1 MDFFDSESE
10 SVVKPREMVRLFTR
24 THGVNERDLCL
35 PPVAIVSFSP
45 RVLRRLVQTAGG
57 RKLSPWHGR
66 NHSLYVAETHDRP
79 FLLAQSPY
87 GAPGSVILL
96 EEVFAFGVRR
106 VVFVGYCGSIR
117 KDIDI
122 GEIVLPT
129 RAIREEGTSYHY
141 LPPADVCGPDDALAH
156 RLDRWLQRHG
166 VAARKGCVWTTD
178 ALYRETKRKI
188 AKYRGDG
195 VLAVDMEM
203 AAVFAVGKVRMR
215 EVVAILLVS
224 DRLSSGMW
232 RPDFFDSRLRARERF
247 IVESILK
254 WVEEEA

>member
-10 SVVKPREMVRLFTR
+10 SMVNPREMVRLFTSA
-24 THGVNERDLCL
+24 HGVTEEDLSL

-45 RVLRRLVQTAGG
+45 RVLRTLVQRAGG
-57 RKLSPWHGR
+57 KRLMPWHGR
-66 NHSLYVAETHDRP
+66 SRWLYAADTHDRP
-79 FLLAQSPY
+79 VLLAQSPC
-87 GAPGSVILL
+87 GAPGAVILL
-96 EEVFAFGVRR
+96 EELFAFGVRR
-106 VVFVGYCGSIR
+106 AVFVGYCGSIQE
-117 KDIDI
+117 DVGI

-141 LPPADVCGPDDALAH
+141 LPPADACGPDDVLSR

-166 VAARKGCVWTTD
+166 VVARKGPVWTTD

-188 AKYRGDG
+188 AKYREDG

-215 EVVAILLVS
+215 EVVAVLLVS
-224 DRLSSGMW
+224 DRLSSGVW
-232 RPDFFDSRLRARERF
+232 APDFFDARLREREKF

-254 WVEEEA
+254 WIEEEA